1 MKRLFKAMVTMALA
15 LPLVAV
21 LSFGAAPAQAAP
33 VNVLIM
39 GEDADLDTVPRNSRV
54 FNRVVQALAAEL
66 SRAGFRVYDET
77 AVTMDVT
84 NPARVRRTDA
94 ELLTVAKRVPNVPI
108 DMVVVFQIY
117 ASAEQNV
124 YAPDIIDLRIRV
136 SGRIVHVQSGR
147 AVENFEVSY
156 GPGELPSLP
165 QGCNR
170 DCVLEHV
177 GEEARKIA
185 ADVGDVLAT
194 MLSSMTGTQP
204 QQQTTTTGTVT
215 TQPATTMP
223 SPGCGGML
231 TTAYTLEFRGFE
243 SEEITRIEEYL
254 VVFKGYDHHRPVRV
268 MRTSAEYWYETCSDQ
283 ARLNR
288 NLRLMAEQMGIEAR
302 ISLVG
307 NKFEIDKIGLA
318 N

>member
-1 MKRLFKAMVTMALA
+1 MKRLFKAALTMALA
-15 LPLVAV
+15 LPVLAV
-21 LSFGAAPAQAAP
+21 LAFSPAPAQAAP

-77 AVTMDVT
+77 AATMDVT

-177 GEEARKIA
+177 GEESRRIA

-204 QQQTTTTGTVT
+204 QQPATATGTVA
-215 TQPATTMP
+215 TQPTVVVP

-243 SEEITRIEEYL
+243 SEEISRIEEYL

-268 MRTSAEYWYETCSDQ
+268 MRTSAEYWYETCSDL

-288 NLRLMAEQMGIEAR
+288 NLRLMTERMGVEAR

-307 NKFEIDKIGLA
+307 NKFEIDKIGIA